1 MRILFVAPRLPH
13 RRVMSGHQI
22 VYQRMRR
29 LMARGHKIGL
39 ACFSRPGEESLAAEW
54 AGELLSLETVPEPDV
69 KGFQGFPGARTAR
82 LKPHSAE
89 LLRRVG
95 DMVERDR
102 YHIAIAEFTEMGPYL
117 CRNPFLPAVR
127 RVISVHQCFTVA
139 AQKQVELKGWTFA
152 GLRARIQ
159 RDRLRQSEFALYR
172 EADRILALTPQEQFA
187 MQQQA
192 PDLRTALSPAGV
204 DTRFFGPS
212 PGLPMPGGLIF
223 TGYFNHEPNRDA
235 VRWFVSRVWPAVR
248 ARYPELF
255 FYVVGPNPPPDIL
268 NLSWK
273 DPTIVVTGEVEDVR
287 PYLHQ
292 ASVFICP
299 IRMGSG
305 MRIKILEAMASELP
319 VVSTSL
325 GAEGL
330 PLQQGVNGFVADHPR
345 IMAEQIQQLLS
356 DAPLRKSMGN
366 RARTTVRAHYSWD
379 QSVRGL
385 ERLFQE
391 LTERPARPPAESA
404 K

>member
-13 RRVMSGHQI
+13 RRVMSGHQL

-29 LMARGHKIGL
+29 LMARGHEIGR

-54 AGELLSLETVPEPDV
+54 AGDVRALETV
-69 KGFQGFPGARTAR
+69 RTAGSKKSR
-82 LKPHSAE
+82 GFLGPRAADLKPHSAE
-89 LLRRVG
+89 MLRRVG

-102 YHIAIAEFTEMGPYL
+102 YHIAIAEFTEMSPYI
-117 CRNPFLPAVR
+117 CRNPFMPAVR
-127 RVISVHQCFTVA
+127 RVISVHQCLTVA
-139 AQKQVELKGWTFA
+139 AQKRVELMGYTPA
-152 GLRARIQ
+152 GLRARIL
-159 RDRLRQSEFALYR
+159 RDRLRHVEFALYH
-172 EADRILALTPQEQFA
+172 EADRILALTPQERFA
-187 MQQQA
+187 LQEQA

-204 DTRFFGPS
+204 DTRYFGPC
-212 PGLPMPGGLIF
+212 PGAAVPGGLIF

-235 VRWFVSRVWPAVR
+235 VRWFASRVWPTVR
-248 ARYPELF
+248 DRHPELF

-268 NLSWK
+268 NLAWK
-273 DPTIVVTGEVEDVR
+273 DPSIVVTGEVEDVR
-287 PYLHQ
+287 PYLHR
-292 ASVFICP
+292 ATVFVCP
-299 IRMGSG
+299 VRMGSG

-356 DAPLRKSMGN
+356 DAPLRRAMGR
-366 RARTTVRAHYSWD
+366 RARETVSVRYSWD
-379 QSVRGL
+379 QSVTEL

-391 LTERPARPPAESA
+391 LTETPARPVESA
-404 K
+404 R